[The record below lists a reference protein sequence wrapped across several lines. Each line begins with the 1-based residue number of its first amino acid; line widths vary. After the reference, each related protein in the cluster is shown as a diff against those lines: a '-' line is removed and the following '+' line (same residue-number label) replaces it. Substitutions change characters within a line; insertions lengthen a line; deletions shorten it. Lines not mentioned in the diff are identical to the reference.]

1 MDYIP
6 LVLILVLVFMCC
18 LTDRE
23 APRESMDSKLRGY
36 LTKMGRGELER
47 DLQKSMTVR
56 RRAEQNGY
64 QDRVKKLDER
74 IGYVEELINRAG

>member
-23 APRESMDSKLRGY
+23 PSRESMDTKLKDHLSKMSRA
-36 LTKMGRGELER
+36 ELER
-47 DLQKSMTVR
+47 DLQKSQTVR

-64 QDRVKKLDER
+64 EDRVRKLDER
-74 IGYVEELINRAG
+74 IGYVEELIRRAG